1 MYLAI
6 NSFVNVI
13 VHVRSL
19 SVLCKAEMFNIVFH
33 FDGLIF
39 RAFNPFVTE
48 TDIIY
53 KPVHCLL
60 RKSID
65 LLRKSMDW
73 FYMIS
78 ASVMKGL
85 KQILIV
91 ATMST
96 QPVIQHEYYHTA

>member
-48 TDIIY
+48 TDII
-53 KPVHCLL
+53 
-60 RKSID
+60 
-65 LLRKSMDW
+65 
-73 FYMIS
+73 
-78 ASVMKGL
+78 
-85 KQILIV
+85 
-91 ATMST
+91 
-96 QPVIQHEYYHTA
+96 